1 MSFLFFI
8 LLYFFFLFYSLS
20 LSFFLFIQHLL
31 NTRSPLDTEQVRKL
45 CTHLSFRDLFCHCTH
60 LRVLWGPPCTCFQIQ
75 SFHGND
81 MDTLTLIKTSYS
93 KDFMWFFSFGYF
105 KNEDAPLKTE
115 IFSNLQNIKGN
126 ICIHQLLNPGLHKW
140 FRKIEA
146 NMLVKWLIKL
156 CLEKLYLNESYLWQ
170 SRSLSKWREMLVV
183 II

>member
-1 MSFLFFI
+1 MSSFSFTL
-8 LLYFFFLFYSLS
+8 SLS

-60 LRVLWGPPCTCFQIQ
+60 LLVLQGPSCTCFQIQ
-75 SFHGND
+75 SLQGND
-81 MDTLTLIKTSYS
+81 MHTLTLIKTSDS
-93 KDFMWFFSFGYF
+93 NDSMWFFSFGYF

-115 IFSNLQNIKGN
+115 IFSNLKNIKGN
-126 ICIHQLLNPGLHKW
+126 ILIHQILNPGLHKW

-146 NMLVKWLIKL
+146 NMLVRWLIKL
-156 CLEKLYLNESYLWQ
+156 CPEKLYLNGSYLWQ
-170 SRSLSKWREMLVV
+170 SRSSSKWREMLVV